1 MRRFFADRQSRACD
15 ANRQPCFF
23 VSIPILRPKIKHQ
36 KGQITFG
43 NACNNLANAKTLFF
57 RLQDCCKRQN
67 VLFLICKIVANAKTF
82 FFRLQDCCK
91 RQKVLFPICKI
102 VASAANYF
110 FRFARVLQAFP
121 KTDKPLQK
129 GMNSGKQRLAEAQ
142 QAFIKSGSGRM
153 DLGAFLPPLWE
164 MNSRQRSRDDGFFS
178 FGWCACSYAPMVGAV
193 LPVRRL
199 TP

>member
-1 MRRFFADRQSRACD
+1 MKDRAPLPRCVGFSLIDKAGPATQIASPAFLCLSPFYGQKSNIKRGKSLLEMLATILQMPKRFFFA
-15 ANRQPCFF
+15 
-23 VSIPILRPKIKHQ
+23 
-36 KGQITFG
+36 
-43 NACNNLANAKTLFF
+43 
-57 RLQDCCKRQN
+57 
-67 VLFLICKIVANAKTF
+67 CKIVANAKTF